1 MFFAQAMNRLDAVME
16 NFGMPGTCEATLRIL
31 KGMSASEQ
39 QHAAVRYP
47 TEMKGLAL
55 QYPRF
60 KAEAPSA
67 VAAAEEALE
76 LGL

>member
-1 MFFAQAMNRLDAVME
+1 MSAATMRRLGAALS
-16 NFGMPGTCEATLRIL
+16 NIAMPGTCEATLSIL
-31 KGMSASEQ
+31 KGMNHGEQ
-39 QHAAVRYP
+39 VCAAIRYP
-47 TEMKGLAL
+47 VEMKGLAL

-67 VAAAEEALE
+67 VAAAEEALA